1 MDIINIIDLEVFS
14 KHGVMKEENIL
25 GQKFLVSAEIHIDSR
40 KAGKEDDI
48 NQSVNYSQICH
59 MIKKIMDE
67 NTFRLIETVAETIS
81 ETLLINFEKIIKLKT
96 EVKKPWAP
104 ILLPLDYVS
113 VSIERSWHTVYLS
126 LGSNMGSRE
135 KYLSDALS
143 SIRSSSLCKEVR
155 VSDFIETKPV
165 GGVEQNDF
173 INCCVE
179 LRTLMTP
186 HELLEFTSAIEQKA
200 NRKRTIH
207 WGPRTLDIDI
217 ILFDDIIISDS
228 ALTIPHIEM
237 ANREFVLKPLC
248 QLNPYAM
255 NPVLR
260 MSAYELYKSLP
271 SPCDQS

>member
-1 MDIINIIDLEVFS
+1 MDKINIVDLEVFS

-25 GQKFLVSAEIHIDSR
+25 GQKFLVSAEIDVDSR
-40 KAGKEDDI
+40 KAGKEDDL
-48 NQSVNYSQICH
+48 NYSVNYAQICH
-59 MIKKIMDE
+59 MIKHIMDE
-67 NTFRLIETVAETIS
+67 NTFKLIETAAEKIS
-81 ETLLINFEKIIKLKT
+81 ETLLINFSKIIKLKI

-113 VSIERSWHTVYLS
+113 VCIERSWHTVYLS

-135 KYLSDALS
+135 KYLSDAIS
-143 SIRSSSLCKEVR
+143 AIRSSDFCKEIK

-179 LRTLMTP
+179 LKTLMPP
-186 HELLEFTSAIEQKA
+186 HELLEFTSAIELKA

-217 ILFDDIIISDS
+217 ILFDDLIMSDS
-228 ALTIPHIEM
+228 TITIPHIEM

-271 SPCDQS
+271 SPCTEL

>member
-1 MDIINIIDLEVFS
+1 MDKINIVDLEVFS

-25 GQKFLVSAEIHIDSR
+25 GQKFLVSAEIYVDSR
-40 KAGKEDDI
+40 KAGKEDDLTY
-48 NQSVNYSQICH
+48 SVNYAQICH

-67 NTFRLIETVAETIS
+67 NTFKLIETAAEKIS
-81 ETLLINFEKIIKLKT
+81 ETLLINFDKILKLT
-96 EVKKPWAP
+96 IEVKKPWAP

-113 VSIERSWHTVYLS
+113 VCIERSWHTVYLS

-135 KYLSDALS
+135 KYLSDAIS
-143 SIRSSSLCKEVR
+143 AIRSSALCKEIKA
-155 VSDFIETKPV
+155 SDFIETKPV

-179 LRTLMTP
+179 LKTLMTP
-186 HELLEFTSAIEQKA
+186 HELLEFTSATELKA
-200 NRKRTIH
+200 NRKRTVH

-217 ILFDDIIISDS
+217 ILFDDLIMSDS
-228 ALTIPHIEM
+228 TLTIPHIEM

-248 QLNPYAM
+248 QLNPYAI

-271 SPCDQS
+271 SPCTEL